1 MATYTR
7 KTPSSSPP
15 HPLGKLS
22 LSLQDSA
29 ETSPLLADFSA
40 HKQLDTHPSL
50 LVCEADAVFTE
61 LPGAKFGGSYVNSQS
76 PSLPSNQALIQ
87 ALVPASGLK
96 KLTVQWGKHGQTE
109 STVVNVL
116 IRMLDPSHWVVWDWL
131 YK

>member
-1 MATYTR
+1 M
-7 KTPSSSPP
+7 
-15 HPLGKLS
+15 
-22 LSLQDSA
+22 
-29 ETSPLLADFSA
+29 
-40 HKQLDTHPSL
+40 
-50 LVCEADAVFTE
+50 FTE

-96 KLTVQWGKHGQTE
+96 KLTVQWRKHGRTE

-116 IRMLDPSHWVVWDWL
+116 IRMIGPSHWVVWDWL